1 MHSRQLRA
9 AFQSLRV
16 VVRCSLLTP
25 LLFGALSCQL
35 NRYGGA
41 SASPFFTLE
50 GTTLDNSNLYVEFY
64 TDALEI
70 PYRSEKEGRPVFET
84 VEMVRIMVPGDMN
97 NIIEVRVTEEHKQR
111 YAQQYARFKAGE
123 EAPIEG
129 TPLEQWPLVNKAQIK
144 EAQHFN
150 VRTVEQVAELSD
162 SFVAKIGMG
171 WQGLRKQAQNWLK
184 NAKDGAVV
192 SQLTAENERMKQ
204 DIADLKEQIARM
216 GKKAEKLKEAA

>member
-1 MHSRQLRA
+1 M
-9 AFQSLRV
+9 
-16 VVRCSLLTP
+16 
-25 LLFGALSCQL
+25 
-35 NRYGGA
+35 
-41 SASPFFTLE
+41 
-50 GTTLDNSNLYVEFY
+50 DNSNLYVEFY

-84 VEMVRIMVPGDMN
+84 VEMIRIMVPGDMN

-111 YAQQYARFKAGE
+111 YSQQYARFKAGE